1 MKKLV
6 LILVMGILVSCSKDA
21 ETTPIVSP
29 SPVVVMTDGKL
40 LDVKIDTLGVDYT
53 NIAPYQVHTLLGAT
67 DQEIGKVYYYS
78 KDNLVCTISYEY
90 GIGVT
95 RFLGSHNGKGFTVNL
110 NSSTVNVC
118 GGPQNSKVIYK
129 LKDPARI
136 GYEDTF
142 YKRKALWLLRDL
154 KLETA

>member
-29 SPVVVMTDGKL
+29 SPAVVVTDGKL
-40 LDVKIDTLGVDYT
+40 LDVKIDTLGVNYT
-53 NIAPYQVHTLLGAT
+53 NMVPYQVHTLLGAT
-67 DQEIGKVYYYS
+67 DQEIGKTFYYS

-90 GIGVT
+90 GVGVT

-110 NSSTVNVC
+110 INSTVNVC
-118 GGPQNSKVIYK
+118 GGPQNSQISYT
-129 LKDPARI
+129 LK
-136 GYEDTF
+136 
-142 YKRKALWLLRDL
+142 
-154 KLETA
+154 